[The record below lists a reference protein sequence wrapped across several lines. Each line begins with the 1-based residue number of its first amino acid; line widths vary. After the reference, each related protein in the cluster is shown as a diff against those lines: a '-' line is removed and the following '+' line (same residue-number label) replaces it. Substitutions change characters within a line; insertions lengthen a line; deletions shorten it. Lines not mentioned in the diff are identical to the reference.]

1 MGLPATSV
9 GITEDTFVAFNG
21 MLDVLLDA
29 GAGGTG
35 GPARKEA
42 APSSLVNEPA
52 RPMPSQAELKMGS
65 LAAPP
70 KPAAAGGVV
79 VVTTG
84 LCEAELELM
93 ETLDKADNMLNS
105 GSFGDFDRLIGDV
118 NDPRLQVR
126 RALFRPLSGPLS
138 RSLSIPISSLSVATC
153 RCAEPYLG
161 LYPGPYLG
169 PYLGPL

>member
-65 LAAPP
+65 LTAPP
-70 KPAAAGGVV
+70 KPAAAAGGGGGGSAASGDDD
-79 VVTTG
+79 VTTG
-84 LCEAELELM
+84 LSEAELELM

-126 RALFRPLSGPLS
+126 RALSRPLSRPLS
-138 RSLSIPISSLSVATC
+138 ILT
-153 RCAEPYLG
+153 
-161 LYPGPYLG
+161 
-169 PYLGPL
+169 

>member
-52 RPMPSQAELKMGS
+52 RPMPSQAELKMAPSRPRPS
-65 LAAPP
+65 LLLLP
-70 KPAAAGGVV
+70 VV
-79 VVTTG
+79 VVAAVPRVGTT
-84 LCEAELELM
+84 
-93 ETLDKADNMLNS
+93 T
-105 GSFGDFDRLIGDV
+105 
-118 NDPRLQVR
+118 
-126 RALFRPLSGPLS
+126 
-138 RSLSIPISSLSVATC
+138 
-153 RCAEPYLG
+153 
-161 LYPGPYLG
+161 
-169 PYLGPL
+169 